1 MTATRRIGLLIERSR
16 AFGRLMCEGIITHAQ
31 DREWEIRYLEPDD
44 LRGREI
50 ATFDGFVARV
60 TTDEIARLL
69 AATKKPVV
77 DVFYNLPDY
86 GFAIVKERHESIGR
100 LAAEHFL
107 DRRFRNFAYCPY
119 GSGKTS
125 VYCRTAYV
133 QRLRREGVPCDV
145 FASSSEIAYPS
156 DGREIIGDR
165 IAAPRD
171 AKPLANWLKR
181 LPKPVAVFCPDDLRA
196 WQVLATCAKC
206 GIKVPDEIAILGLD
220 NDILICGG
228 AHPMLSSIDPNTRE
242 IGRVAAETLE
252 TLMTAPARRP
262 IVRQVEPTGV
272 VSRASTAIFPLD
284 PPWLSDALIFI
295 GRHVADGVSAADVL
309 RHLGRSHT
317 LVSRAFAKTLGTT
330 VQKEIARVRIET
342 ACNLLRTTSLPLEEV
357 AARSG
362 FATYTYFMQAF
373 TAALKTPPGAW
384 RQHLLHQATES
395 ETALAISSA
404 ASR

>member
-16 AFGRLMCEGIITHAQ
+16 AFGRLMCEGIIAHAQ
-31 DREWEIRYLEPDD
+31 DREWVVRYLEPAD
-44 LRGREI
+44 LRGRHVAE
-50 ATFDGFVARV
+50 FDGFVARV
-60 TTDEIARLL
+60 TTNRIARML

-100 LAAEHFL
+100 MAAEHFI

-125 VYCRTAYV
+125 VYCRTSYA
-133 QRLRREGVPCDV
+133 QRLRRAGFACDV
-145 FASSSEIAYPS
+145 FDSSSEIAYLS
-156 DGREIIGDR
+156 DSREIIGDR
-165 IAAPRD
+165 IAVPRD
-171 AKPLANWLKR
+171 VKPLSRWLKR
-181 LPKPVAVFCPDDLRA
+181 LPKPAAVFCPDDLRA
-196 WQVLATCAKC
+196 WQVLETCARC
-206 GIKVPDEIAILGLD
+206 EIKVPDEIAILGLD

-252 TLMTAPARRP
+252 TLMTRSVRRP
-262 IVRQVEPTGV
+262 IIRQVEPAGV
-272 VSRASTAIFPLD
+272 VSRASTAIFPLN

-295 GRHVADGVSAADVL
+295 GRHASDGISASDVL
-309 RHLGRSHT
+309 RHLNRSHT

-330 VQKEIARVRIET
+330 VQREIARVRIET
-342 ACNLLRTTSLPLEEV
+342 SCTLLKNTSLPLEEV
-357 AARSG
+357 ASRAG

-373 TAALKTPPGAW
+373 TAALKTPPGVW
-384 RQHLLHQATES
+384 R
-395 ETALAISSA
+395 TANAITDD
-404 ASR
+404 RHTRQKDPR

>member
-1 MTATRRIGLLIERSR
+1 MAASRRIGLLIERSR
-16 AFGRLMCEGIITHAQ
+16 AFGRLMCEGIISFAQ
-31 DREWEIRYLEPDD
+31 DPGWNIRYLAPED
-44 LRGREI
+44 LHGREL
-50 ATFDGFVARV
+50 AKFDGFIARV
-60 TTDEIARLL
+60 TTNRIAKTL
-69 AATKKPVV
+69 ASTGKPVV

-86 GFAIVKERHESIGR
+86 GFSIVKERHESIGR

-125 VYCRTAYV
+125 AYCHTAYV
-133 QRLRREGVPCDV
+133 KRLRREGLSCDI
-145 FASSSEIAYPS
+145 FASSSEVAYPS
-156 DGREIIGDR
+156 DSREIIGDR

-171 AKPLANWLKR
+171 AKPLARWLKT
-181 LPKPVAVFCPDDLRA
+181 LAKPAAVFCPDDLRA

-206 GIKVPDEIAILGLD
+206 GIRVPDEIAILGLD

-228 AHPMLSSIDPNTRE
+228 THPMLSSIDPNTRE

-252 TLMTAPARRP
+252 TLMAKPVRRP
-262 IVRQVEPTGV
+262 LIRQVEPLGV

-295 GRHVADGVSAADVL
+295 GRHAAEGISASDVL

-330 VQKEIARVRIET
+330 VQKEISRVRIET
-342 ACNLLRTTSLPLEEV
+342 ACNFLKTTSLPLEEV
-357 AARSG
+357 AVRSG

-373 TAALKTPPGAW
+373 TSALGEPPGVW
-384 RQHLLHQATES
+384 R
-395 ETALAISSA
+395 A
-404 ASR
+404 ASRHRPLFPIR

>member
-1 MTATRRIGLLIERSR
+1 MADARRIGLLIERSR
-16 AFGRLMCEGIITHAQ
+16 AFGRLMCEGVIAHAQ
-31 DREWEIRYLEPDD
+31 DQGWEIRYLAPED
-44 LRGREI
+44 LRGREL
-50 ATFDGFVARV
+50 AEFDGFIARV
-60 TTDEIARLL
+60 TTDRIARTL
-69 AATKKPVV
+69 ALTRKPVV

-86 GFAIVKERHESIGR
+86 GFSIVKERHESIGR

-125 VYCRTAYV
+125 IYCRTAYV
-133 QRLRREGVPCDV
+133 QRLRRDGLFCDV

-156 DGREIIGDR
+156 DSREIIGDR

-171 AKPLANWLKR
+171 AKPLASWLKK
-181 LPKPVAVFCPDDLRA
+181 LVKPAAVFCPDDLRA

-206 GIKVPDEIAILGLD
+206 GIRVPNEIAVLGLD

-228 AHPMLSSIDPNTRE
+228 AHPMISSIDPNTRE

-252 TLMTAPARRP
+252 TLMTRPVRRP
-262 IVRQVEPTGV
+262 LVRQVEPTGV
-272 VSRASTAIFPLD
+272 VARASTAIFPLD
-284 PPWLSDALIFI
+284 PSWLSDALIFI
-295 GRHVADGVSAADVL
+295 GRHASDGISAADVL

-330 VQKEIARVRIET
+330 VQKEIARVRLET
-342 ACNLLRTTSLPLEEV
+342 ACNLLKTTSLTLEDV
-357 AARSG
+357 AKRSG

-373 TAALKTPPGAW
+373 TSALGQPPGAW
-384 RQHLLHQATES
+384 RSGAKR
-395 ETALAISSA
+395 A
-404 ASR
+404 

>member
-1 MTATRRIGLLIERSR
+1 MIYLPRMAETRRIGLLIERSR
-16 AFGRLMCEGIITHAQ
+16 AFGRLMCEGIIAHAQ
-31 DREWEIRYLEPDD
+31 DRGWEIRYLEPDD
-44 LRGREI
+44 LHGREI
-50 ATFDGFVARV
+50 ASFDGFIARV
-60 TTDEIARLL
+60 TTDRIAKLL
-69 AATKKPVV
+69 VTTRKPVV

-86 GFAIVKERHESIGR
+86 GFSIVKERHESIGR

-107 DRRFRNFAYCPY
+107 DRRFKNFAYCPY

-133 QRLRREGVPCDV
+133 QRLRRAGFACDV

-156 DGREIIGDR
+156 DSREIIGDR

-171 AKPLANWLKR
+171 AQPLARWLKR
-181 LPKPVAVFCPDDLRA
+181 LTKPAAVFCPDDLRA
-196 WQVLATCAKC
+196 WQVLATCVRC

-228 AHPMLSSIDPNTRE
+228 AHPMISSIDPNTRE

-252 TLMTAPARRP
+252 TLMTKSVRRP
-262 IVRQVEPTGV
+262 LIRQVEPVGV
-272 VSRASTAIFPLD
+272 MSRASTAIFPLD

-295 GRHVADGVSAADVL
+295 GRHATEGVSAADVL

-330 VQKEIARVRIET
+330 VQREIARVRLET
-342 ACNLLRTTSLPLEEV
+342 ACTLLKTTSLPLEEI

-373 TAALKTPPGAW
+373 ASALGQPPGAW
-384 RQHLLHQATES
+384 RIRAKV
-395 ETALAISSA
+395 
-404 ASR
+404 R

>member
-1 MTATRRIGLLIERSR
+1 MTDTRRIGLLIERSR
-16 AFGRLMCEGIITHAQ
+16 AFGRLMCEGVIVHAQ
-31 DREWEIRYLEPDD
+31 DRGWIIRYLAPED
-44 LRGREI
+44 LRGREL
-50 ATFDGFVARV
+50 AKFDGFIARV
-60 TTDEIARLL
+60 TTNKVAKLL

-77 DVFYNLPDY
+77 DVFYNLPDC
-86 GFAIVKERHESIGR
+86 GFSIVKERHESIGQ

-119 GSGKTS
+119 GFGKTS

-133 QRLRREGVPCDV
+133 QCLKREGLSCNV
-145 FASSSEIAYPS
+145 FSSATEVAYPS
-156 DGREIIGDR
+156 DDREIIGDR

-171 AKPLANWLKR
+171 AKPLARWLKG
-181 LPKPVAVFCPDDLRA
+181 LAKPAAVFCPDDLRA
-196 WQVLATCAKC
+196 WQVLETCASC

-228 AHPMLSSIDPNTRE
+228 AHPMISSIDPNTRE

-252 TLMTAPARRP
+252 ALMAKRRRRP
-262 IVRQVEPTGV
+262 IVRQVEPSGV
-272 VSRASTAIFPLD
+272 VARASTAIFPLD

-295 GRHVADGVSAADVL
+295 GRHIAEGISAADVL

-330 VQKEIARVRIET
+330 VQKEIAHVRLET
-342 ACNLLRTTSLPLEEV
+342 ACNLLKATSLPLEEV
-357 AARSG
+357 AKRSG

-373 TAALKTPPGAW
+373 ASALGQPPGAW
-384 RQHLLHQATES
+384 RSGTK
-395 ETALAISSA
+395 SA
-404 ASR
+404 